1 MKLLTTVFEL
11 IGKCSII
18 VVLPMD
24 FSPMES
30 GNYSYIKIYLITFKK
45 RAQKVDGVRASW
57 DSNLGPTMVGT
68 DKAMELW

>member
-30 GNYSYIKIYLITFKK
+30 GNYSYMKIYLITFKK
-45 RAQKVDGVRASW
+45 RAQKVDGVRAS
-57 DSNLGPTMVGT
+57 
-68 DKAMELW
+68 